1 MDIYKINVRVRKIL
15 KKYVNDPACGQ
26 IPEKT
31 PAAISLSTAT
41 MCSALMLGVEFNP
54 LSLETGPDNGLLNN
68 KTARIRIRVVHIT
81 IIVLTVIIAF
91 IKVKYKLKTTNRN

>member
-1 MDIYKINVRVRKIL
+1 M
-15 KKYVNDPACGQ
+15 ACGQ

-41 MCSALMLGVEFNP
+41 MCPPLMLGFEFNP

-68 KTARIRIRVVHIT
+68 KTVRIRIRVVHIT

-91 IKVKYKLKTTNRN
+91 IKVKCIKHAQNKK